1 MAKIKELIRIY
12 KTSESPLEKAN
23 IWSHIL
29 EIIDE
34 VTVEKNPDE
43 FSDSLYWNE
52 EDSISLE
59 NKREA
64 YKRGYIQA
72 INDLL

>member
-1 MAKIKELIRIY
+1 MKELIRIY
-12 KTSESPLEKAN
+12 NESKSPLEKAN

-29 EIIDE
+29 GKIDE
-34 VTVEKNPDE
+34 QCVIHNPD
-43 FSDSLYWNE
+43 DYAGSLYFS
-52 EDSISLE
+52 EDEAVNLN

-72 INDLL
+72 INDLIF

>member
-1 MAKIKELIRIY
+1 MTKIKELIRIY
-12 KTSESPLEKAN
+12 KTSESSLEKAN

-52 EDSISLE
+52 EDSVDLE
-59 NKREA
+59 NEREA